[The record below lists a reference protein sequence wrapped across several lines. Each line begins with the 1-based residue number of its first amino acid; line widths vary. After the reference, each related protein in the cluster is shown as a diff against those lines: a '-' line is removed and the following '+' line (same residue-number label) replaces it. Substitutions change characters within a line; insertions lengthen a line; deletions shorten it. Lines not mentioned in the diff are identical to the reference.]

1 MISDSKINLDLTNTN
16 HNLTPIH
23 HTVRFDDRVYT
34 DGDSTSNQTMDRS
47 NLSNSSIT
55 ITIHNDNSNEQRER
69 IVQNS
74 SAVRRRKR
82 SGILI
87 RRENTITT
95 ADAPSIILSDEGL
108 KAGRVSPFTNLP
120 LFLSM
125 TVRSVGIIF
134 GDM

>member
-1 MISDSKINLDLTNTN
+1 MIPDLKTNLDLTNN
-16 HNLTPIH
+16 NNLTFTH

-34 DGDSTSNQTMDRS
+34 DEDSTLNQKIDRL
-47 NLSNSSIT
+47 NPLNSSIT
-55 ITIHNDNSNEQRER
+55 ISIDNDHFNEPRER
-69 IVQNS
+69 IVQNTS
-74 SAVRRRKR
+74 VLRRRKR

-95 ADAPSIILSDEGL
+95 AEAPSIILSDEGL